1 MAAALQ
7 STGDAAVNNRRVP
20 ALTEPVQMFLAKS
33 MHDMRSYTYK
43 IFLLKCPVRPL
54 GALKSL
60 RSGRKEVKK
69 KKKILAH
76 GCFP

>member
-43 IFLLKCPVRPL
+43 IFLLKCP
-54 GALKSL
+54 ADSCILKSQVQKKVEDV
-60 RSGRKEVKK
+60 RECKRKKCRFW
-69 KKKILAH
+69 H
-76 GCFP
+76 